1 MARLVPMLSVPTTA
15 SPVFRLLRILLEDM
29 DSYDYVNKPG
39 RLPSDRYRT
48 MLIDMISPWDITGS
62 KPDARAQREL
72 APSYTLLQSEAF
84 KSNAG
89 Q

>member
-1 MARLVPMLSVPTTA
+1 M
-15 SPVFRLLRILLEDM
+15 EDM

-48 MLIDMISPWDITGS
+48 MLNDMISPWDVTRS
-62 KPDARAQREL
+62 KLDARAQREL
-72 APSYTLLQSEAF
+72 APSCTLLQIEVL
-84 KSNAG
+84 KSNTG